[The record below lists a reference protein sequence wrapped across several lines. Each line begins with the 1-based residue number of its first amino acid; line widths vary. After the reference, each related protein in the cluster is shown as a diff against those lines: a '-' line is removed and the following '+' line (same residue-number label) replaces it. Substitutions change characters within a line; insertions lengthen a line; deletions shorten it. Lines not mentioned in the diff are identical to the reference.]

1 MTRDPASGRA
11 TRQGAQF
18 VQWFGPVLDALRGLG
33 DSGTPAEVIERVARD
48 QKVPDAKFNEVMS
61 SGDLRFSNQVQWA
74 RYYLAQ
80 EGLIDRSQR
89 GVWSLTEQG
98 RKTHLTLD
106 QARDLFSKWGRIF
119 QSRRRDRSEPS
130 EEPAEIA
137 PPEDDAPT
145 DYKMRLLAIIR
156 NLSASGFERLSQRV
170 LREAGFSSVEVTGR
184 SGDGGIDG
192 AGTLQLNSLV
202 SIKVLFQCKRYKDSV
217 SPSQIRDFRGAMQGR
232 ADQGIVMT
240 TGTFTSE
247 ARREA
252 SRDGVPAIEL
262 IDGTRLVAIL
272 ENLKLG
278 LIPKQTFDI
287 DERFFEEF
295 RS

>member
-1 MTRDPASGRA
+1 MTP
-11 TRQGAQF
+11 
-18 VQWFGPVLDALRGLG
+18 
-33 DSGTPAEVIERVARD
+33 
-48 QKVPDAKFNEVMS
+48 
-61 SGDLRFSNQVQWA
+61 
-74 RYYLAQ
+74 
-80 EGLIDRSQR
+80 
-89 GVWSLTEQG
+89 
-98 RKTHLTLD
+98 D
-106 QARDLFSKWGRIF
+106 QASDLFLKWVRIF
-119 QSRRRDRSEPS
+119 QDLRRGRSEPS
-130 EEPAEIA
+130 EEPAEITA
-137 PPEDDAPT
+137 PEDDPPT
-145 DYKMRLLAIIR
+145 DYKTRLLAIIQT
-156 NLSASGFERLSQRV
+156 LSASGFERLSQRV

-192 AGTLQLNSLV
+192 AGTLQLNFLV

-232 ADQGIVMT
+232 ADRGIVMT